1 MEWIFFEMQIGWGGD
16 HVCLVWG
23 GGVPGSKKAE
33 VN

>member
-23 GGVPGSKKAE
+23 GGGPRKQEG
-33 VN
+33 